1 MGPLLSLVGVRKRYR
16 RGLREIVV
24 LDDVSL
30 DLRAH
35 DFACLL
41 GERSTGKTTLLEI
54 AAGLRPPD
62 SGQVRYGGRDLVTLG
77 ERARGHLR
85 RSEIACVWN
94 RRVPAIDAVAVL
106 DHVALPLISGGV
118 GRRERRRAA
127 AEMLER
133 VGAAD
138 YAQVPVEALSDGER
152 TRVALAQACVRRPR
166 LLIADE
172 IADTLNLIERNAFL
186 GLLQEFACDG
196 VAILL
201 SAADAHGAAG
211 CNRLISLSG
220 GRLVE
225 PDVPS
230 GGAGELIELRP
241 RSRGSDGVR

>member
-1 MGPLLSLVGVRKRYR
+1 MGPLLSLVGLQKRYR
-16 RGLREIVV
+16 RGQREIVV
-24 LDDVSL
+24 LDDVSFA
-30 DLRAH
+30 LRAF

-41 GERSTGKTTLLEI
+41 GERSSGKTTLLEI

-62 SGQVRYGGRDLVTLG
+62 FGQVRYGGRDLATLG

-94 RRVPAIDAVAVL
+94 RKLPAIHAVTVL
-106 DHVALPLISGGV
+106 DHVALPLVSSGI
-118 GRRERRRAA
+118 GRRQRRTAA

-133 VGAAD
+133 VGALD
-138 YAQVPVEALSDGER
+138 YAQVAVDALSDGES

-172 IADTLNLIERNAFL
+172 LTDTLDMAERNEVL
-186 GLLQEFACDG
+186 GVLQGFARDG

-201 SAADAHGAAG
+201 SAASAHGAAG
-211 CNRLISLSG
+211 CNRLLSLSG
-220 GRLVE
+220 GRLIE
-225 PDVPS
+225 PDAAPPGDVIAFPT
-230 GGAGELIELRP
+230 